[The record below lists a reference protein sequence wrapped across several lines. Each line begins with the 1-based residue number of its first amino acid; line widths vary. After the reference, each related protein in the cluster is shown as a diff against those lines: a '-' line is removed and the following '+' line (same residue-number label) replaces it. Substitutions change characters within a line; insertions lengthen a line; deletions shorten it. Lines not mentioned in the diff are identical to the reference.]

1 MRALFAK
8 LMVPVSMAC
17 LSAVSFAQS
26 STGSDAAAQGS
37 RGAPEINPGL
47 LSAGLV
53 LLIGGTLILVSRR
66 RARLATQTH

>member
-8 LMVPVSMAC
+8 LMVPVSMVS

-26 STGSDAAAQGS
+26 SGSSSPALPS
-37 RGAPEINPGL
+37 APEINPGL

-53 LLIGGTLILVSRR
+53 LLVGGSLILLSRR
-66 RARLATQTH
+66 RARLAAENE